1 MEKKVSIKDVANLA
15 GVSVSTVSRALNNG
29 TYVSLNTRKRIM
41 DAVEQLN
48 FRPNYFAKALKVGVS
63 KIIALILPNI
73 NNPVYALITQGV
85 ESIARMKGYNVILCN
100 TDENINTE
108 LEHISLLKD
117 RNVDGFIFATARS
130 DTHHIIDNLVAAGI
144 PTVDVMR
151 YSLGANAV
159 TVDNFKIGYDATTY
173 LIQRGHRKISIFTGD
188 DNIISY
194 KLRTDGYRQALAEHG
209 IECSENNIISSR
221 VEDTAALRRT
231 ITDAIRNRTV
241 PDAIFCVNWPRAVSV
256 YGAAKE
262 LGLKIPDDL
271 SVFGVDDLEF
281 IPFLDPPLTTIAQP
295 FYEMGRK
302 AAEVLLQELAQ
313 TETSSATRSFVQIIM
328 PTEIIERDSIAVK
341 KSSSTFDLP

>member
-29 TYVSLNTRKRIM
+29 SYVSLATRERIM

-85 ESIARMKGYNVILCN
+85 ESIARTKGYNVILCN

-108 LEHISLLKD
+108 LEHINLLKD

-130 DTHHIIDNLVAAGI
+130 DTHHIDNLVAAGI

-159 TVDNFKIGYDATTY
+159 TG
-173 LIQRGHRKISIFTGD
+173 
-188 DNIISY
+188 
-194 KLRTDGYRQALAEHG
+194 
-209 IECSENNIISSR
+209 
-221 VEDTAALRRT
+221 
-231 ITDAIRNRTV
+231 
-241 PDAIFCVNWPRAVSV
+241 
-256 YGAAKE
+256 
-262 LGLKIPDDL
+262 
-271 SVFGVDDLEF
+271 
-281 IPFLDPPLTTIAQP
+281 
-295 FYEMGRK
+295 
-302 AAEVLLQELAQ
+302 
-313 TETSSATRSFVQIIM
+313 
-328 PTEIIERDSIAVK
+328 
-341 KSSSTFDLP
+341 

>member
-1 MEKKVSIKDVANLA
+1 MGKKVSIKDVANLA

-29 TYVSLNTRKRIM
+29 SYVSPGTRERIM

-85 ESIARMKGYNVILCN
+85 ESIARAKGYNVILCN

-108 LEHISLLKD
+108 LEHINLLKD

-130 DTHHIIDNLVAAGI
+130 DTHHIDNLVAAGI

-173 LIQRGHRKISIFTGD
+173 LIRHGHKKILIFTGD
-188 DNIISY
+188 DNIVSY
-194 KLRTDGYRQALAEHG
+194 KLRADGYRQALIEHG
-209 IECSENNIISSR
+209 IEFEESNVISSK
-221 VEDTAALRRT
+221 VEDTVILRHTVVDT
-231 ITDAIRNRTV
+231 IRRGSV
-241 PDAIFCVNWPRAVSV
+241 PDAIFCVNWPRAIGV

-262 LGLKIPDDL
+262 LGLKIPEDL

-281 IPFLDPPLTTIAQP
+281 IPFLDPPLTTVSQP

-302 AAEVLLQELAQ
+302 AAEVLLQELSQAENPPV
-313 TETSSATRSFVQIIM
+313 TKSFVQIIM
-328 PTEIIERDSIAVK
+328 PTEIIERESVAVK
-341 KSSSTFDLP
+341 EKNLDESLL

>member
-29 TYVSLNTRKRIM
+29 SYVSPGTRERIM

-85 ESIARMKGYNVILCN
+85 ESIARAKGYNVILCN

-130 DTHHIIDNLVAAGI
+130 DTHHIDNLVAAGI

-159 TVDNFKIGYDATTY
+159 AVDNFKIGYDATTY
-173 LIQRGHRKISIFTGD
+173 LIRHGHKKILIFTGD
-188 DNIISY
+188 DNIVSY
-194 KLRTDGYRQALAEHG
+194 KLRTDGYRQALIEHG
-209 IECSENNIISSR
+209 IEFEESNVISSK
-221 VEDTAALRRT
+221 VEDTVILRHTVVDT
-231 ITDAIRNRTV
+231 IKRGSV
-241 PDAIFCVNWPRAVSV
+241 PDAIFCVNWPRAIGV

-262 LGLKIPDDL
+262 LGLKIPEDL

-281 IPFLDPPLTTIAQP
+281 IPFLDPPLTTVSQP

-302 AAEVLLQELAQ
+302 AAEVLLQELSQAENPPV
-313 TETSSATRSFVQIIM
+313 TKSFVQIIM
-328 PTEIIERDSIAVK
+328 PTEIVERESVAVK
-341 KSSSTFDLP
+341 EKNLDENPL

>member
-1 MEKKVSIKDVANLA
+1 MANLA

-29 TYVSLNTRKRIM
+29 SYVSPGTRERIM

-85 ESIARMKGYNVILCN
+85 ESIARAKGYNVILCN

-130 DTHHIIDNLVAAGI
+130 DTHHIDNLVAAGI

-173 LIQRGHRKISIFTGD
+173 LIRHGHKKILIFTGD
-188 DNIISY
+188 DNIVSY
-194 KLRTDGYRQALAEHG
+194 KLRTDGYRQALIEHG
-209 IECSENNIISSR
+209 IEFEESNVISSK
-221 VEDTAALRRT
+221 VEDTVILRHTVVDT
-231 ITDAIRNRTV
+231 IKRGSV
-241 PDAIFCVNWPRAVSV
+241 PDAIFCVNWPRAIGV

-262 LGLKIPDDL
+262 LGLKIPEDL

-281 IPFLDPPLTTIAQP
+281 IPFLDPPLTTVSQP

-302 AAEVLLQELAQ
+302 AAEVLLQELSQAENPPV
-313 TETSSATRSFVQIIM
+313 TKSFVQIIM
-328 PTEIIERDSIAVK
+328 PTEIVERESVAVK
-341 KSSSTFDLP
+341 EKNLDENPL

>member
-15 GVSVSTVSRALNNG
+15 GVSVSTDSRALNNG
-29 TYVSLNTRKRIM
+29 SYVSPGTRERIM

-85 ESIARMKGYNVILCN
+85 ESIARAKGYNVILCN

-130 DTHHIIDNLVAAGI
+130 DTHHIDNLVAAGI

-173 LIQRGHRKISIFTGD
+173 LIRHGHKKILIFTGD
-188 DNIISY
+188 DNIVSY
-194 KLRTDGYRQALAEHG
+194 KLRTDGYRQALIEHG
-209 IECSENNIISSR
+209 IEFEESNVISSK
-221 VEDTAALRRT
+221 VEDTVILRHTVVDT
-231 ITDAIRNRTV
+231 IKRGSV
-241 PDAIFCVNWPRAVSV
+241 PDAIFCVNWPRAIGV

-262 LGLKIPDDL
+262 LGLKIPEDL

-281 IPFLDPPLTTIAQP
+281 IPFLDPPLTTVSQP

-302 AAEVLLQELAQ
+302 AAEVLLQELSQAENPPV
-313 TETSSATRSFVQIIM
+313 TKSFVQIIM
-328 PTEIIERDSIAVK
+328 PTEIVERESVAVK
-341 KSSSTFDLP
+341 EKNLDENPL

>member
-1 MEKKVSIKDVANLA
+1 MANLA

-29 TYVSLNTRKRIM
+29 SYVSPGTRERIM

-85 ESIARMKGYNVILCN
+85 ESIARAKGYNVILCN

-130 DTHHIIDNLVAAGI
+130 DTHHIDNLVAAGI

-173 LIQRGHRKISIFTGD
+173 LIRHGHKKILIFTGD
-188 DNIISY
+188 DNIVSY
-194 KLRTDGYRQALAEHG
+194 KLRTDGYRQALIEHG
-209 IECSENNIISSR
+209 IEFEESNVISSK
-221 VEDTAALRRT
+221 VEDTVILRHTVVDT
-231 ITDAIRNRTV
+231 IKRGSV
-241 PDAIFCVNWPRAVSV
+241 PDAIFCVNWPRAIGV

-262 LGLKIPDDL
+262 LGLKIPEDL

-281 IPFLDPPLTTIAQP
+281 IPFLDPPLTTVSQP

-302 AAEVLLQELAQ
+302 AAEVLFQELSQAENPPV
-313 TETSSATRSFVQIIM
+313 TKSFVQIIM
-328 PTEIIERDSIAVK
+328 PTEIVERESVAVK
-341 KSSSTFDLP
+341 EKNLDENPL

>member
-1 MEKKVSIKDVANLA
+1 MGKKVSIKDVASLA

-29 TYVSLNTRKRIM
+29 SYVSLGTHQKIM

-48 FRPNYFAKALKVGVS
+48 YRPNFFAKALKEGVS

-85 ESIARMKGYNVILCN
+85 ESIARTNGYNVILCN
-100 TDENINTE
+100 TDENIDTE
-108 LEHISLLKD
+108 LKHIDLLKD

-130 DTHHIIDNLVAAGI
+130 DTHHIDDLVAAGI

-159 TVDNFKIGYDATTY
+159 TVDNHKIGYDATSY
-173 LIQRGHRKISIFTGD
+173 LIHHGHKRIAIFTGD
-188 DNIISY
+188 ENIISF

-209 IECSENNIISSR
+209 LESWEAGILSSK
-221 VEDTAALRRT
+221 VEDTATLRR
-231 ITDAIRNRTV
+231 IVSDAFRRGPI
-241 PDAIFCVNWPRAVSV
+241 PDAVFCVNWLRAIGV

-262 LGLKIPDDL
+262 LGLKIPEDL
-271 SVFGVDDLEF
+271 SVLGVDDLDF

-302 AAEVLLQELAQ
+302 AAEVLLQELSQ
-313 TETSSATRSFVQIIM
+313 VGDPSATRSFVQVIM
-328 PTEIIERDSIAVK
+328 PTELIERESVAK
-341 KSSSTFDLP
+341 R

>member
-29 TYVSLNTRKRIM
+29 SYVSPGTRERIM

-85 ESIARMKGYNVILCN
+85 ESIARAKGYNVILCN

-130 DTHHIIDNLVAAGI
+130 DTHHIDNLVAAGI

-173 LIQRGHRKISIFTGD
+173 LIRHGHKKILIFTGD
-188 DNIISY
+188 DNIVSY
-194 KLRTDGYRQALAEHG
+194 KLRTDGYRQALIEHG
-209 IECSENNIISSR
+209 IEFEESNVISSK
-221 VEDTAALRRT
+221 VEDTVILRHTVVDT
-231 ITDAIRNRTV
+231 IKRGSV
-241 PDAIFCVNWPRAVSV
+241 PDAIFCVNWPRAIGV

-262 LGLKIPDDL
+262 LGLKIPEDL

-281 IPFLDPPLTTIAQP
+281 IPFLDPPLTTVSQP

-302 AAEVLLQELAQ
+302 AAEVLLQELSQAENPPV
-313 TETSSATRSFVQIIM
+313 TKSFVQIIM
-328 PTEIIERDSIAVK
+328 PTEIVERESVAVK
-341 KSSSTFDLP
+341 EKNLDENPL